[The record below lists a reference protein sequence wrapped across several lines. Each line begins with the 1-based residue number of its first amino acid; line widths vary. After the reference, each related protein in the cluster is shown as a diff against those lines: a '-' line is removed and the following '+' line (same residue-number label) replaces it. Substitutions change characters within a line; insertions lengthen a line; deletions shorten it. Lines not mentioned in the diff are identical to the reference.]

1 MIENSVCSLLETD
14 REVFV
19 VPGGAESGMGHGA
32 HGSGT
37 DEEVVQA
44 MMHEPHLI
52 VRYSTYCTVNFFE
65 KLQFTVSLYS
75 NCWTHVSC
83 YSICCIPALASIE
96 SVCIKR

>member
-1 MIENSVCSLLETD
+1 MLVIWHKQAFLDRELGSLTVGSVCSLLETD

-32 HGSGT
+32 HGSST

-65 KLQFTVSLYS
+65 KIAIYCELIIVG
-75 NCWTHVSC
+75 
-83 YSICCIPALASIE
+83 
-96 SVCIKR
+96 RM